1 MANEQVENMPDGT
14 RIIGYIDYD
23 FFNLERTAG
32 WSIFNACPAK
42 AGAFTVQAFGSG
54 EDGCCLRP
62 KEYLFFTRGMY
73 SLAFMDPMIRMQS
86 MHVGFEACFLKK
98 GKCWEVSC
106 PKNAKEYI
114 RGERISIPKLQISK
128 YKPAGKGVIIL
139 SGIECSNGQFFY
151 LQ

>member
-1 MANEQVENMPDGT
+1 MTSESNGALPDGT

-23 FFNLERTAG
+23 FFNLERTEG
-32 WSIFNACPAK
+32 WNMFNASPAK

-54 EDGCCLRP
+54 EDGNCLRP
-62 KEYLFFTRGMY
+62 PEYIFFGPGLY

-86 MHVGFEACFLKK
+86 IHVGYEASFRKK

-106 PKNAKEYI
+106 PKNTKEYI
-114 RGERISIPKLQISK
+114 RGETISIPKLRVSK
-128 YKPAGKGVIIL
+128 YKPNGKGVIIL
-139 SGIECSNGQFFY
+139 SGIECKNGQFFY